1 MLNVLWGLGGM
12 LVIIAIALAFS
23 VDRRKIKLRTV
34 SLALLTQVLFGVLV
48 LYVPAG
54 RAALETLTAGVQAV
68 IDSANAGI
76 SFLFGPIL
84 PEEGSVFAFQVL
96 PVIVYFASLTAVLY
110 YIGVLQWVVKIIGG
124 AMSKLFGTTVPESM
138 NAAANI
144 FLGQSE
150 APLLIKRHLPNLKIS
165 ELFAVMVGGMATV
178 AGSVMVGYSLLG
190 AELQYLIA
198 ASFMAAPGALFIAK
212 VIVPAGALEGSEW
225 EGKGRAPAA
234 GDVPPRRKGLIGLFQ
249 RGGKRGAVSESAG
262 ELARRQQ
269 SQGAGATEA
278 TAPETR
284 TGSATEPVAEP
295 ADSSAM
301 PNAHTFGE
309 ASSGTDV
316 TREVHDVEDIAHQAE
331 EDDEPANVID
341 AAARGASEGLGLALN
356 VGAMLLAFI
365 ALIALVNTLLGAVGG
380 VFGLEAL
387 TLEQILG
394 YVFAPIVFLIGVPW
408 NEAIDAGS
416 YLGQKIVLNE
426 FVAFSAFGPEV
437 ENYSP
442 KTQAIVT
449 FALTGF
455 ANFATLAIQ
464 IGALGGLAPTQRKRI
479 ARLGL
484 LAVLSG
490 TLANLMSATIAGML
504 IG

>member
-1 MLNVLWGLGGM
+1 MNVLWGLGGM
-12 LVIIAIALAFS
+12 VFIIAVAVLFS

-34 SLALLTQVLFGVLV
+34 SLALLTQILFGVLV
-48 LYVPAG
+48 LYVPWG
-54 RAALETLTAGVQAV
+54 RAALETLTGGVQAV

-76 SFLFGPIL
+76 SFLFGPVL
-84 PEEGSVFAFQVL
+84 PEDGSVFAFQVL

-150 APLLIKRHLPNLKIS
+150 APLLIKRHLPHLKTS

-198 ASFMAAPGALFIAK
+198 ASFMAAPGALFMAK
-212 VIVPAGALEGSEW
+212 VIVPAGALESAEWQGDGSS
-225 EGKGRAPAA
+225 ASVA
-234 GDVPPRRKGLIGLFQ
+234 GNERKGLLGAF
-249 RGGKRGAVSESAG
+249 RHGGKRGAATESAA
-262 ELARRQQ
+262 ELSRRQQ
-269 SQGAGATEA
+269 TQAPDVA
-278 TAPETR
+278 APEAPDDIR
-284 TGSATEPVAEP
+284 T
-295 ADSSAM
+295 
-301 PNAHTFGE
+301 
-309 ASSGTDV
+309 
-316 TREVHDVEDIAHQAE
+316 VEDLTERPTPNPDPTHD
-331 EDDEPANVID
+331 DDEPANVID

-387 TLEQILG
+387 TMEQILG
-394 YVFAPIVFLIGVPW
+394 YVFAPVMFLIGVPW
-408 NEAIDAGS
+408 NEAVEAGS
-416 YLGQKIVLNE
+416 YLGQKLVLNE

-437 ENYSP
+437 ANYSA

-490 TLANLMSATIAGML
+490 TLANLMSAAIAGML

>member
-1 MLNVLWGLGGM
+1 MNVLWGLGGM
-12 LVIIAIALAFS
+12 VFIVAIAVLFS
-23 VDRRKIKLRTV
+23 VDRRKIRLRTV
-34 SLALLTQVLFGVLV
+34 SLALLTQILFGVLV
-48 LYVPAG
+48 LYVPIG
-54 RAALETLTAGVQAV
+54 RAVLETLTGGVQAV

-110 YIGVLQWVVKIIGG
+110 YVGVLQWVVKIIGG
-124 AMSKLFGTTVPESM
+124 AMAKLFGTTVPESM

-150 APLLIKRHLPNLKIS
+150 APLLIKRHLPNLKTS

-198 ASFMAAPGALFIAK
+198 ASFMAAPGALFMAK
-212 VIVPAGALEGSEW
+212 IIVPAGSLEGAQWQGNGGASEQDAKQKD
-225 EGKGRAPAA
+225 G
-234 GDVPPRRKGLIGLFQ
+234 RRKGLIGAFQ
-249 RGGKRGAVSESAG
+249 RGGKRGAATESAA
-262 ELARRQQ
+262 ELSRRQEAQQDDVVEPTPPQ
-269 SQGAGATEA
+269 STGDAPRDVD
-278 TAPETR
+278 TA
-284 TGSATEPVAEP
+284 
-295 ADSSAM
+295 DQ
-301 PNAHTFGE
+301 
-309 ASSGTDV
+309 
-316 TREVHDVEDIAHQAE
+316 IAQQTQAAE
-331 EDDEPANVID
+331 EDEPANVID

-387 TLEQILG
+387 TMEQILG
-394 YVFAPIVFLIGVPW
+394 YVFAPVMFLIGVPW
-408 NEAIDAGS
+408 NEAVDAGS
-416 YLGQKIVLNE
+416 YLGQKLVLNE

-437 ENYSP
+437 ENYSA

-479 ARLGL
+479 AKLGL
-484 LAVLSG
+484 LAVLAG
-490 TLANLMSATIAGML
+490 TLANLMSAAIAGML

>member
-1 MLNVLWGLGGM
+1 MNVLWGLGGM
-12 LVIIAIALAFS
+12 IFIIAVAVLFS

-34 SLALLTQVLFGVLV
+34 GLALLTQVLFGVLV

-54 RAALETLTAGVQAV
+54 RAALETLTRGVQAV

-84 PEEGSVFAFQVL
+84 PEDGSVFAFQVL

-110 YIGVLQWVVKIIGG
+110 YLGVLQWVVKIIGG
-124 AMSKLFGTTVPESM
+124 AMSKLFGTTIAESM

-144 FLGQSE
+144 FLGQTE
-150 APLLIKRHLPNLKIS
+150 APLLIKRHLPNLKTS
-165 ELFAVMVGGMATV
+165 ELVAVMVGGMATV

-198 ASFMAAPGALFIAK
+198 ASFMAAPGALFMAK
-212 VIVPAGALEGSEW
+212 IIVPAGALESAEWQGDGSTVSS
-225 EGKGRAPAA
+225 PAKE
-234 GDVPPRRKGLIGLFQ
+234 RKGLIGAFQ
-249 RGGKRGAVSESAG
+249 RGGKRGAATESAA
-262 ELARRQQ
+262 ELSRRQQ
-269 SQGAGATEA
+269 SQSPEA
-278 TAPETR
+278 LETD
-284 TGSATEPVAEP
+284 TPAEVQTVDQVTEPSTP
-295 ADSSAM
+295 T
-301 PNAHTFGE
+301 N
-309 ASSGTDV
+309 
-316 TREVHDVEDIAHQAE
+316 
-331 EDDEPANVID
+331 DDEPANVID

-387 TLEQILG
+387 TMEQILG
-394 YVFAPIVFLIGVPW
+394 YVFAPVMFLIGVPW
-408 NEAIDAGS
+408 NEAVDAGS

-437 ENYSP
+437 GNYSA

-455 ANFATLAIQ
+455 ANFSTLAIQ
-464 IGALGGLAPTQRKRI
+464 IGGLGGLAPNQRKRI

-484 LAVLSG
+484 LAVLAG
-490 TLANLMSATIAGML
+490 TLANLMSATIAGVL

>member
-1 MLNVLWGLGGM
+1 M
-12 LVIIAIALAFS
+12 
-23 VDRRKIKLRTV
+23 DRRKIKLRTV
-34 SLALLTQVLFGVLV
+34 GLALLTQILFGVLV
-48 LYVPAG
+48 LYVPWG
-54 RAALETLTAGVQAV
+54 RVALETLTGGVQAV

-76 SFLFGPIL
+76 SFLFGPVL
-84 PEEGSVFAFQVL
+84 PEDGPVFAFQVL

-124 AMSKLFGTTVPESM
+124 AMAKLLGTTVPESM

-150 APLLIKRHLPNLKIS
+150 APLLIKRHLPNLKTS

-198 ASFMAAPGALFIAK
+198 ASFMAAPGALFMAK
-212 VIVPAGALEGSEW
+212 IIVPAGALESAEWQGNGSTTTTEP
-225 EGKGRAPAA
+225 KQ
-234 GDVPPRRKGLIGLFQ
+234 RKGLMGAFQ
-249 RGGKRGAVSESAG
+249 RGGKRGAATESAG
-262 ELARRQQ
+262 ELSRRQQ
-269 SQGAGATEA
+269 TQTPDVVDSQ
-278 TAPETR
+278 APSEVQTVDQ
-284 TGSATEPVAEP
+284 VA
-295 ADSSAM
+295 DQSTT
-301 PNAHTFGE
+301 N
-309 ASSGTDV
+309 D
-316 TREVHDVEDIAHQAE
+316 
-331 EDDEPANVID
+331 DDEPANVID

-365 ALIALVNTLLGAVGG
+365 ALIALVNTILGAVGG

-387 TLEQILG
+387 TMEQILG
-394 YVFAPIVFLIGVPW
+394 YMFAPVMFLIGVPW

-416 YLGQKIVLNE
+416 YLGQKLVLNE

-437 ENYSP
+437 ANYSA
-442 KTQAIVT
+442 KTQSIVT

-490 TLANLMSATIAGML
+490 TLANLMSAAIAGML

>member
-1 MLNVLWGLGGM
+1 MNVLWGLGGM
-12 LVIIAIALAFS
+12 IFIIAVAVLFS

-34 SLALLTQVLFGVLV
+34 GLALLTQVLFGVLV

-54 RAALETLTAGVQAV
+54 RAALETLTRGVQAV

-84 PEEGSVFAFQVL
+84 PEDGSVFAFQVL

-110 YIGVLQWVVKIIGG
+110 YLGVLQWVVKIIGG
-124 AMSKLFGTTVPESM
+124 AMAKLFGTTIAESM

-144 FLGQSE
+144 FLGQTE
-150 APLLIKRHLPNLKIS
+150 APLLIKRHLPNLKTS

-198 ASFMAAPGALFIAK
+198 ASFMAAPGALFMAK
-212 VIVPAGALEGSEW
+212 IIVPAGALESAEWHGDGSTVSEQT
-225 EGKGRAPAA
+225 KK
-234 GDVPPRRKGLIGLFQ
+234 RKGLIGAFQ
-249 RGGKRGAVSESAG
+249 RGGKRGAATESAA
-262 ELARRQQ
+262 ELSRRQERQ
-269 SQGAGATEA
+269 TPEA
-278 TAPETR
+278 FETDTLAEDR
-284 TGSATEPVAEP
+284 SSDQVAEP
-295 ADSSAM
+295 STPSND
-301 PNAHTFGE
+301 
-309 ASSGTDV
+309 
-316 TREVHDVEDIAHQAE
+316 
-331 EDDEPANVID
+331 DDEPANVID

-387 TLEQILG
+387 TMEQILG
-394 YVFAPIVFLIGVPW
+394 YVFAPVMFLIGVPW
-408 NEAIDAGS
+408 NEAVDAGS

-437 ENYSP
+437 GNYSA

-455 ANFATLAIQ
+455 ANFSTLAIQ
-464 IGALGGLAPTQRKRI
+464 IGGLGGLAPTQRKRI

-484 LAVLSG
+484 LAVLAG
-490 TLANLMSATIAGML
+490 TLANLMSATIAGVL